1 MKELIIDAN
10 NENVSIA
17 LLENKK
23 LVEYAKDGL
32 QQSYDVGNIY
42 LGKVKKIMSGLNA
55 AFVDI
60 GGNKEAFI
68 HYHDLGEN
76 FPTINNF
83 VQKFKNNKLLLI
95 GDFNT
100 VNFKNNKALDNLL
113 ENPIHKIHKIWS
125 HEGCNTPGDY
135 VLANFD
141 INQDGID
148 YFPTKAITDHEF
160 GVVITTD

>member
-1 MKELIIDAN
+1 MKKLIIDAN

-23 LVEYAKDGL
+23 LVEYAKDDL

-68 HYHDLGEN
+68 HYHDLDE
-76 FPTINNF
+76 
-83 VQKFKNNKLLLI
+83 KI
-95 GDFNT
+95 GRAH
-100 VNFKNNKALDNLL
+100 V
-113 ENPIHKIHKIWS
+113 
-125 HEGCNTPGDY
+125 
-135 VLANFD
+135 
-141 INQDGID
+141 
-148 YFPTKAITDHEF
+148 
-160 GVVITTD
+160 